1 VTGRVV
7 VAPVASTRTFGHLG
21 RSRRFGSG
29 HGLVVAL
36 ITLLGLAA
44 CAPGQSTGG
53 GGGNGKVGGTVH
65 VLATWTGSE
74 QDSFMAVLKPFEDR
88 TGITVEYEATRDLD
102 ATLLTRLSAGNP
114 PELTGAPST
123 GTLNKLAGQGKVVA
137 LDNIVDMNTLKSQY
151 ADTWIKLGQ
160 VNGKLY
166 QVFSW
171 AAMKGLVWYDP
182 KSFQAKGYQVPKTWS
197 DFTTLLSK
205 VKSDGTTPLCLTM
218 ESGAASGW
226 PGSDWVKEI
235 VLAQSGQKVYDN
247 WWAGKQKWSSPE
259 IKQAWQTFGQVLG
272 AGGANIY
279 GGPKYAVATNFGD
292 VGTPM
297 FASPPKCYMLN
308 QGSFIT
314 DFFVKANPN
323 LKPSDDF
330 TFFTLPAINTAYDGS
345 TVMAGDAFS
354 MLKSTAQSR
363 ELIKYLTTA
372 EAQSIWVK
380 RGGKISPNKT
390 VAVADYPDAIS
401 KKVAESL
408 GAAKIADFD
417 AGDLMPSDMRNAY
430 WTGVLDFVQD
440 QSKLDS
446 ILANLDKVQAS
457 AYTS

>member
-1 VTGRVV
+1 M
-7 VAPVASTRTFGHLG
+7 RTLEQPT
-21 RSRRFGSG
+21 RSRRSG
-29 HGLVVAL
+29 RGRGLVVAA
-36 ITLLGLAA
+36 TALLALVA
-44 CAPGQSTGG
+44 CAPGQASTSGG
-53 GGGNGKVGGTVH
+53 GGGKLGGTVH

-74 QDSFMAVLKPFEDR
+74 QDSFMAVLKPWEDR
-88 TGITVEYEATRDLD
+88 TGVTVEYEATRDLD

-137 LDNIVDMNTLKSQY
+137 LDNIVDVNTLKSQY

-171 AAMKGLVWYDP
+171 AAMKGLVFYDP
-182 KSFQAKGYQVPKTWS
+182 KNFQAKGYQVPKTWS

-205 VKSDGTTPLCLTM
+205 IKSDGTTPLCLTL

-235 VLAQSGQKVYDN
+235 VLAQSGQKVYDS

-259 IKQAWQTFGQVLG
+259 IKQAWQTFGQVIG
-272 AGGANIY
+272 SGGSNVY
-279 GGPKYAVATNFGD
+279 GGPKFAVATNFGD

-297 FASPPKCYMLN
+297 FTSPPKCYMVN

-314 DFFVKANPN
+314 DFFVKANPS
-323 LKPSDDF
+323 LQPGSDF
-330 TFFTLPAINTAYDGS
+330 TFFTLPAPNSTYDGS

-354 MLKSTAQSR
+354 MLKDTPQSR
-363 ELIKYLTTA
+363 DLVKYLTTA
-372 EAQSIWVK
+372 DAQSIWVK

-390 VAVADYPDAIS
+390 VPISDYPDVTS
-401 KKVAESL
+401 KKVAQALE
-408 GAAKIADFD
+408 AAKVADFD

-430 WTGVLDFVQD
+430 WSGVLDYVQD

-446 ILANLDKVQAS
+446 ILANLDKVQAT

>member
-1 VTGRVV
+1 MGALEHLVRSRRPRRGRGLVV
-7 VAPVASTRTFGHLG
+7 VATALLA
-21 RSRRFGSG
+21 
-29 HGLVVAL
+29 LV
-36 ITLLGLAA
+36 A

-53 GGGNGKVGGTVH
+53 GGGGGKIGGTVH

-74 QDSFMAVLKPFEDR
+74 QDSFTAVLKPWEDR
-88 TGITVEYEATRDLD
+88 TGVTVEYEATRDLD
-102 ATLLTRLSAGNP
+102 ATLLTRISAGNP
-114 PELTGAPST
+114 PELTGAPSI
-123 GTLNKLAGQGKVVA
+123 GTLNKLAAQGKVVA
-137 LDNIVDMNTLKSQY
+137 LDNIVDLNTLKSQY

-160 VNGKLY
+160 GTNGKLY
-166 QVFSW
+166 QVFAW
-171 AAMKGLVWYDP
+171 AAMKGLVFYDP
-182 KSFQAKGYQVPKTWS
+182 KNFQAKGYQVPKTWS

-205 VKSDGTTPLCLTM
+205 VKADGTTPLCLTL

-235 VLAQSGQKVYDN
+235 VLAQSGPKVYDN

-259 IKQAWQTFGQVLG
+259 IKQAWQTWGQVLG
-272 AGGANIY
+272 SGGANIY
-279 GGPKYAVATNFGD
+279 GGPRYAVATNFGD

-297 FASPPKCYMLN
+297 FANPPKCYMVN

-314 DFFVKANPN
+314 DFFVKANPT
-323 LKPSDDF
+323 LKPGDDF
-330 TFFTLPAINTAYDGS
+330 TFFTLPAPNSTYEGS
-345 TVMAGDAFS
+345 TVTAGDGFS
-354 MLKSTAQSR
+354 ILKSTPQSR
-363 ELIKYLTTA
+363 DLIKYLTTA

-390 VAVADYPDAIS
+390 VPISNYPDVTS
-401 KKVAESL
+401 QKVAQALE
-408 GAAKIADFD
+408 AAKVADFD

-446 ILANLDKVQAS
+446 ILANLDKVQAT

>member
-1 VTGRVV
+1 MM
-7 VAPVASTRTFGHLG
+7 RTLEHLE
-21 RSRRFGSG
+21 RSRRPGRG
-29 HGLVVAL
+29 RGLVVAA
-36 ITLLGLAA
+36 TALLALVA
-44 CAPGQSTGG
+44 CAPGQSTGSSG
-53 GGGNGKVGGTVH
+53 GGGKLGGTVH
-65 VLATWTGSE
+65 VLATWSGSE
-74 QDSFMAVLKPFEDR
+74 QDSFMAVLKPWEDR
-88 TGITVEYEATRDLD
+88 TGVTVEYEATRDLD

-123 GTLNKLAGQGKVVA
+123 GTLNKLAAQGKVVA
-137 LDNIVDMNTLKSQY
+137 LDNIVDVSTLKSQY

-171 AAMKGLVWYDP
+171 AAMKGLVFYDP

-197 DFTTLLSK
+197 DFTTLLTK
-205 VKSDGTTPLCLTM
+205 IKADGTTPLCLTL

-259 IKQAWQTFGQVLG
+259 IKQAWQTWGQVLG
-272 AGGANIY
+272 AGGANVY
-279 GGPKYAVATNFGD
+279 GGPKFAVATNFGD

-297 FASPPKCYMLN
+297 FTSPPKCYMVN

-314 DFFVKANPN
+314 DFFVKANPA
-323 LKPSDDF
+323 LKPGDDF
-330 TFFTLPAINTAYDGS
+330 TFFTLPAPNSTYDGS

-354 MLKSTAQSR
+354 MLKNTAQSR
-363 ELIKYLTTA
+363 DLIKYLTTA

-390 VAVADYPDAIS
+390 VPISSYPDVTS
-401 KKVAESL
+401 QKVAQALE
-408 GAAKIADFD
+408 AAKVADFD

-430 WTGVLDFVQD
+430 WTGVLDFIQD

-446 ILANLDKVQAS
+446 ILANLDKVQAT

>member
-1 VTGRVV
+1 M
-7 VAPVASTRTFGHLG
+7 RTLG
-21 RSRRFGSG
+21 QLTRSRWPGRGR
-29 HGLVVAL
+29 GLVVSAATLLAL
-36 ITLLGLAA
+36 IA
-44 CAPGQSTGG
+44 CAPGQAGTTSGG
-53 GGGNGKVGGTVH
+53 GGKIGGTVH
-65 VLATWTGSE
+65 VLATWAGSE

-88 TGITVEYEATRDLD
+88 TGITVQYESTRDLD
-102 ATLLTRLSAGNP
+102 ATLLTRVSAGNP

-123 GTLNKLAGQGKVVA
+123 GTLNKLAGQGKLVA
-137 LDNIVDMNTLKSQY
+137 LDDIVDTNALKSQY
-151 ADTWIKLGQ
+151 ANTWIQLGE

-171 AAMKGLVWYDP
+171 AAMKGLVFYDP

-197 DFTTLLSK
+197 DFTALVSK
-205 VKSDGTTPLCLTM
+205 IKADGAAPLCLTM

-226 PGSDWVKEI
+226 PGSDRVKEI
-235 VLAQSGQKVYDN
+235 VLTQSGAKVYDN
-247 WWAGKQKWSSPE
+247 WALGKQKWSSPE
-259 IKQAWQTFGQVLG
+259 IKQAWQTWGQLLG
-272 AGGANIY
+272 AGGSNIY
-279 GGPKYAVATNFGD
+279 GGPKYAVSTNFGD

-314 DFFVKANPN
+314 DFFVKANPA
-323 LKPSDDF
+323 LKPADDF
-330 TFFTLPAINTAYDGS
+330 TFFTLPAVNSTYDGS

-380 RGGKISPNKT
+380 RGGKISPNKS
-390 VAVADYPDAIS
+390 VSVSDYPDPIS
-401 KKVAESL
+401 KKVAASL
-408 GAAKIADFD
+408 AAAKVADFD

-446 ILANLDKVQAS
+446 ILANLDKVQAT
-457 AYTS
+457 AYGG